1 MSQSPESCEG
11 RAQVSYRSRKELW
24 EQIRNEQH
32 LRKKDPDGHT
42 GQGREEQAGWQ
53 HTPRWGDGR
62 FQDQPANSSHGTQSI
77 YAEDP
82 NANLCRGTGW
92 NQRWSRA
99 IFDMSV
105 SGSMPTTSQSCTP
118 YCGWSQALPPLHAH
132 GILSKLHSALMV
144 VLWLLNHRFL

>member
-53 HTPRWGDGR
+53 HTPRWGDAGFR
-62 FQDQPANSSHGTQSI
+62 TNQQTHHMGHRASMLRTPMLIYAGARDGIRGGQELYLTCQCLGACPQLANLAHPTVGEAKHSLLCMPMGSWANSIQH
-77 YAEDP
+77 
-82 NANLCRGTGW
+82 
-92 NQRWSRA
+92 
-99 IFDMSV
+99 
-105 SGSMPTTSQSCTP
+105 
-118 YCGWSQALPPLHAH
+118 LP
-132 GILSKLHSALMV
+132 GCFMV
-144 VLWLLNHRFL
+144 AQP